1 MNKTFFSW
9 YIFHLAYFA
18 KPQLILTDRS
28 CWLSCLVTIPTA
40 RSEPGKPW
48 NMYFLCYPVLLLI
61 NEKILCIFLLPHD
74 QTKPWLSMA
83 RAFDPFRP
91 LSYSSAPFHQ
101 GFFLPGLFVKITP
114 SHLRNISTPFILL
127 LCTFCNLLLSYVS
140 GRAKFFVSCLSAHK
154 SHCLWASNHHEHV
167 HIIMQYRLYRV
178 INPNYREASIFQNLS
193 VISICNKAEH
203 M

>member
-1 MNKTFFSW
+1 MLLFNRLLLTFQTVLSLNCFSCFPCSTHQFKSSQNVFKNNLLNWTSKKNKNKKETFFSW

-28 CWLSCLVTIPTA
+28 CWLSCLVTIPKA

-101 GFFLPGLFVKITP
+101 EFFLPGLFVKK
-114 SHLRNISTPFILL
+114 PFKKH
-127 LCTFCNLLLSYVS
+127 FN
-140 GRAKFFVSCLSAHK
+140 
-154 SHCLWASNHHEHV
+154 
-167 HIIMQYRLYRV
+167 
-178 INPNYREASIFQNLS
+178 SIYLTAVYFL
-193 VISICNKAEH
+193 
-203 M
+203 